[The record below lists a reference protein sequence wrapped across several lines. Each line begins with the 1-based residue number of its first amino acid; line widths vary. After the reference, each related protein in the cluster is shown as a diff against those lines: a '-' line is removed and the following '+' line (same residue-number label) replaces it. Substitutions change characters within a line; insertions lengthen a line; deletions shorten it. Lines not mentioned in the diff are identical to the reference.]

1 MKLHTRLLPSCLA
14 AALPLLLLCSCV
26 EKDKKTETPPPAA
39 ASETPQ
45 HRTVVEPALLPNRF
59 RQTGY
64 MINEEKDTGT
74 SLSGSNAAAL
84 DGLQLKVGAN
94 ITTTQPIPLREA
106 MKAIVKTKNMS
117 LSWSPDVDQELL
129 VDIDATANDNFYEA
143 IDNILRQLDYFHEV
157 EGSTLVIKYRETKR
171 YHVAMPFIKQDYK
184 SFTGTDSGSSV
195 SSSDN
200 KFDIWENIQKNI
212 DSLISTWSA
221 SVATPEAQTTA
232 VPEQKEEK
240 KGAATADKKKSD
252 EEEAVAPAPLSRRV
266 SSTDSTYTID
276 KPVGLITVHA
286 PKSLQK
292 RISDYLATLEKELYK
307 QILIEAKIIEVQL
320 NDSSSLGVN
329 WNMLLQGLS
338 LDGIRYGKMKT
349 YNRDSGED
357 SGTTSSADF
366 SDTTT
371 DTTSQA
377 NSRLSNQD
385 SSNSSSSDGTN
396 SQLSDSAVNNTGT
409 NTNTGTVTNSTGTTN
424 TNTGTNTTTGVT
436 TGVNSSNNTLSGAL
450 NSGFSDA
457 TLSGESSMNSSGRST
472 VRSLT
477 DALSMGT
484 TAATFITSS
493 GGMAEAVSTGVTLAG
508 FNFTSFIKAL
518 QNQGQTSILS
528 NPKISVMN
536 GQPALISVGRN
547 VTYIK
552 SIATTQ
558 TEGGGLAS
566 TVTTADI
573 LSGIGLALSA
583 VVKQDNEIVMNLVP
597 ITSELSEPIEYVEVG
612 QGNKIGLPVVNKREM
627 STTVKI
633 KDGSMLVVGGLISE
647 VDTKSG
653 EFLPGAKNIPYL
665 KYLFGYEETQK
676 KKRELII
683 LLRPRIIN

>member
-1 MKLHTRLLPSCLA
+1 
-14 AALPLLLLCSCV
+14 
-26 EKDKKTETPPPAA
+26 
-39 ASETPQ
+39 
-45 HRTVVEPALLPNRF
+45 
-59 RQTGY
+59 
-64 MINEEKDTGT
+64 
-74 SLSGSNAAAL
+74 
-84 DGLQLKVGAN
+84 
-94 ITTTQPIPLREA
+94 
-106 MKAIVKTKNMS
+106 
-117 LSWSPDVDQELL
+117 
-129 VDIDATANDNFYEA
+129 
-143 IDNILRQLDYFHEV
+143 
-157 EGSTLVIKYRETKR
+157 
-171 YHVAMPFIKQDYK
+171 
-184 SFTGTDSGSSV
+184 
-195 SSSDN
+195 
-200 KFDIWENIQKNI
+200 
-212 DSLISTWSA
+212 
-221 SVATPEAQTTA
+221 
-232 VPEQKEEK
+232 
-240 KGAATADKKKSD
+240 
-252 EEEAVAPAPLSRRV
+252 
-266 SSTDSTYTID
+266 
-276 KPVGLITVHA
+276 
-286 PKSLQK
+286 
-292 RISDYLATLEKELYK
+292 
-307 QILIEAKIIEVQL
+307 
-320 NDSSSLGVN
+320 
-329 WNMLLQGLS
+329 
-338 LDGIRYGKMKT
+338 
-349 YNRDSGED
+349 
-357 SGTTSSADF
+357 
-366 SDTTT
+366 
-371 DTTSQA
+371 
-377 NSRLSNQD
+377 
-385 SSNSSSSDGTN
+385 
-396 SQLSDSAVNNTGT
+396 
-409 NTNTGTVTNSTGTTN
+409 
-424 TNTGTNTTTGVT
+424 
-436 TGVNSSNNTLSGAL
+436 
-450 NSGFSDA
+450 
-457 TLSGESSMNSSGRST
+457 MNSSGRST